1 MSKKLGSDRQNVVH
15 NRFEKFVR
23 RTQGSFS
30 ILGLSDHE
38 ADSFGKCTS
47 ISMDSARKV
56 DISYKLGKQIQCST
70 IEANILYLLQ
80 CSN

>member
-1 MSKKLGSDRQNVVH
+1 MSKKLGSDRQYVFH
-15 NRFEKFVR
+15 NRFDKFVR

-38 ADSFGKCTS
+38 AISFGKCTS

-56 DISYKLGKQIQCST
+56 DISLKLGKQIQCST

>member
-1 MSKKLGSDRQNVVH
+1 MSKKLSSDKQNVFH
-15 NRFEKFVR
+15 NRFEEFVR

-30 ILGLSDHE
+30 ILGLSDNE

-56 DISYKLGKQIQCST
+56 DIS
-70 IEANILYLLQ
+70 
-80 CSN
+80 

>member
-1 MSKKLGSDRQNVVH
+1 MSKKLSSDKQNVFH
-15 NRFEKFVR
+15 NRFEEFVR

-30 ILGLSDHE
+30 ILGLSDSDNE

-56 DISYKLGKQIQCST
+56 DIS
-70 IEANILYLLQ
+70 
-80 CSN
+80 